1 MLFLSVLA
9 LTASTGTDAA
19 GVELPSN
26 VAPEP
31 GETRPI
37 QSSPR
42 IEATQP
48 AIGRSLLGFEV
59 DPVPFFEHGF
69 SIHAGFKSELL
80 PRWRFTLGAF
90 GLSAKGSGINQG
102 WDTTERALEVS
113 TSYILFSRR
122 SGLFIGLYVFA
133 ERWTYALTS
142 AADQTHVERIAP
154 CPALGFQWLLWR
166 GIYVTPW
173 IALGKP
179 IDISGSHIVASRAYE
194 EPKWQPVVAL
204 HVGVEF
210 PL

>member
-69 SIHAGFKSELL
+69 SIHAGFEIRITA
-80 PRWRFTLGAF
+80 PMAF
-90 GLSAKGSGINQG
+90 HSG
-102 WDTTERALEVS
+102 
-113 TSYILFSRR
+113 
-122 SGLFIGLYVFA
+122 
-133 ERWTYALTS
+133 
-142 AADQTHVERIAP
+142 
-154 CPALGFQWLLWR
+154 
-166 GIYVTPW
+166 
-173 IALGKP
+173 
-179 IDISGSHIVASRAYE
+179 
-194 EPKWQPVVAL
+194 
-204 HVGVEF
+204 GVRT
-210 PL
+210 